1 MRLRTIGLVMIIM
14 ATLFLFG
21 CNTDSTE
28 TDTEQI
34 QVTITLLDEV
44 NDSTIAE
51 DEIIANKGEVL
62 QDVLEENYE
71 VEVQQGGFI
80 TSIEGHAQNESENI
94 YWVFEVNE
102 EMVNESASS
111 YELQDEDHVVF
122 KLMQFE

>member
-1 MRLRTIGLVMIIM
+1 MKIRTISLAIM
-14 ATLFLFG
+14 MMALLFLFG
-21 CNTDSTE
+21 CNTDSKDDE
-28 TDTEQI
+28 EI
-34 QVTITLLDEV
+34 QVVITLIDEV

-51 DEIIANKGEVL
+51 DEVTAKEGQVL

-80 TSIEGHAQNESENI
+80 TSIEGHAQNESDNI

-102 EMVNESASS
+102 EMVNEGASS
-111 YELQDEDHVVF
+111 YKIQNEDHVVF